1 MNELQQGIVAGL
13 TAGLLLGWLYGMAV
27 GYIGGRWCRRAMDRL
42 DAWTMRAAPSR
53 VALGGLV
60 LVTLLLS
67 LGCGTLKGQV
77 QLGSDVSHPNARVL
91 ESHVCR
97 GDDSAARLYL
107 ALPEYAWLGAGA
119 LERYFTDAKDLE
131 FQGRCPCAGKG
142 CPNGGK

>member
-1 MNELQQGIVAGL
+1 MRILL
-13 TAGLLLGWLYGMAV
+13 TTLVFLAAFALFDLARMRYGAKLRD
-27 GYIGGRWCRRAMDRL
+27 ILEGRARRVL
-42 DAWTMRAAPSR
+42 AAAAII
-53 VALGGLV
+53 ALAFV
-60 LVTLLLS
+60 F

-77 QLGSDVSHPNARVL
+77 QLGSDLSHPSAKTL

-119 LERYFTDAKDLE
+119 LERYFTDAKDYE

-142 CPNGGK
+142 CPSNGGK